1 MCKVIDLSSKMIKES
16 EIYWN
21 IMVDAKSNE
30 YIGQIM
36 KNPANDQI
44 MIYIKTYSFD
54 RIPAMREKALSEL
67 KKQIFN
73 LEYV

>member
-30 YIGQIM
+30 YIGRIM

-54 RIPAMREKALSEL
+54 RISAMREKALSEL
-67 KKQIFN
+67 KKQITN